1 MSKSATSSGTK
12 GGFHTVSS
20 VNSTEDLFELALWLC

>member
-1 MSKSATSSGTK
+1 MSKSATSSSAK

-20 VNSTEDLFELALWLC
+20 VNSTEDLLELVPRLC

>member
-1 MSKSATSSGTK
+1 MSKSATSSSTK

-20 VNSTEDLFELALWLC
+20 FNSTEDLFELAPWLC